1 MRLHILLGLACGAP
15 LCQAFAGRPASVARN
30 ALSNTRSLTTS
41 ALRAVPV
48 VVNTD
53 SSGMPAAPGFLP
65 TSSSLDTPVIER
77 DGHYLDTQAMP
88 YREPKTS
95 PLENLL
101 LALKMRLQLRGRFPY
116 GKILSITLS
125 GGLNLASQQRFG
137 TDAKTLTGLC
147 AALLNAAHDPR
158 IDAVLMIV
166 EVRLKFILPAHVS
179 HVWCK
184 LFQVSQCVQ

>member
-1 MRLHILLGLACGAP
+1 MRRHLLVGLACSAA
-15 LCQAFAGRPASVARN
+15 LCQAFTGISTPAAR
-30 ALSNTRSLTTS
+30 SSLNNKRTASSS

-48 VVNTD
+48 VVNTAK
-53 SSGMPAAPGFLP
+53 SGMPAAPGFLP
-65 TSSSLDTPVIER
+65 TSSSLDTPLIEK

-95 PLENLL
+95 PLENFL
-101 LALKMRLQLRGRFPY
+101 LALKMKLQLRGRFPS

-147 AALLNAAHDPR
+147 SALLNAAHDPR
-158 IDAVLMIV
+158 IDAVLMII
-166 EVRLKFILPAHVS
+166 EVRLERILLAHVS
-179 HVWCK
+179 LVQRGIDHVR
-184 LFQVSQCVQ
+184 LT